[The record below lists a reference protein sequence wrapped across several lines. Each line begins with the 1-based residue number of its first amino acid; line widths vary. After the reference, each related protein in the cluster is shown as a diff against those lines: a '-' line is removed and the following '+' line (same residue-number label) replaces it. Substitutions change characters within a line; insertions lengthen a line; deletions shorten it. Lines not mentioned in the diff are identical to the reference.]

1 MVYLF
6 IHNLFTFF
14 KNIYFLINVSF
25 IIAYEFCKYYCF
37 SESFGICA
45 KIFGTSNF
53 GTFIENLSEKLSKKN
68 ILYVKIF
75 QACALNNNTIDDTIN
90 NKLIKYTDNA
100 PWTEDE
106 DIDLITLQEFAEEYD
121 ILIENDYKPI
131 NSGMISLVFK
141 GIDTISEETV
151 IIKIK
156 RKDIEQRLN
165 DGIEKLLFFVK
176 IVDMIPFLN
185 NYGLAEVIQKNMDL
199 IKHQTNFL
207 EEVKNI
213 QQFKKNCQGLKYI
226 VIPDVYEEVTLKYP
240 EIILMEY
247 IRGTPIY
254 TVEKKDYEIFAKRVM
269 QFFFITMFLN
279 GVVHGDLHIGN
290 ILFITDDDKDND
302 NDNNDNNYRHKIGI
316 LDFGITYDI
325 KETKNILFDMFTELC
340 SIPPRETA
348 KKVLLSGLLEP
359 LAVIKGLPPAHYN
372 RLVDIVE
379 VFINTTV
386 MIDKR
391 INQMNVYK
399 FVTQLKDY
407 IAQNKIEGLDLK
419 ISSDLL
425 KIQVMFGM
433 LHGVILTLCNNDEYI
448 ELGDQVIR
456 ETFQLDLLE
465 DDSEEGE
472 EEDIKT
478 VII

>member
-1 MVYLF
+1 MVYSFL
-6 IHNLFTFF
+6 HNLFTFF

-25 IIAYEFCKYYCF
+25 IIAYEFCRYYCL
-37 SESFGICA
+37 SG
-45 KIFGTSNF
+45 NF

-75 QACALNNNTIDDTIN
+75 QACALNNNAIDDTLN
-90 NKLIKYTDNA
+90 NKLIKFTDNA
-100 PWTEDE
+100 PWNEDE
-106 DIDLITLQEFAEEYD
+106 DIDFNTLKEFADEYD
-121 ILIENDYKPI
+121 IWIANDYKPI

-141 GIDTISEETV
+141 GVHIISEETV

-156 RKDIEQRLN
+156 RKNIEERLN
-165 DGIEKLLFFVK
+165 DGIEKLLFFVN

-207 EEVKNI
+207 EEVENI
-213 QQFKKNCQGLKYI
+213 HQFKKNCQGLKYI

-240 EIILMEY
+240 EIIVMEY

-290 ILFITDDDKDND
+290 ILFITDDDKDKD
-302 NDNNDNNYRHKIGI
+302 PNYRHKIGI

-325 KETKNILFDMFTELC
+325 KETKNILFDIFTELC

-359 LAVIKGLPPAHYN
+359 LPIIKGLPPAHYN

-379 VFINTTV
+379 VFINNTV
-386 MIDKR
+386 MIDKK

-399 FVTQLKDY
+399 FVTQLKNY
-407 IAQNKIEGLDLK
+407 IAENKIEGLDLK

-433 LHGVILTLCNNDEYI
+433 LHGVILTLCNNAEYI
-448 ELGDQVIR
+448 DLGDRVIR
-456 ETFQLDLLE
+456 ETFHLDLLE
-465 DDSEEGE
+465 DDNEN
-472 EEDIKT
+472 IKT
-478 VII
+478 SFL